1 MYDILGLKETVCGSI
16 AFSACWCLIWKGSR
30 QAHSDT
36 DLICDMHYWQ
46 HSWRLN
52 VLSYLLKTMIGY
64 WLGSVCDQEPETQE
78 EKHSVFRSSSPIK
91 P

>member
-1 MYDILGLKETVCGSI
+1 MARACVCVCMCVFAYHINLGLEISVRQGRLKNDILGPKETVCGSI

-30 QAHSDT
+30 QTHSDK

-52 VLSYLLKTMIGY
+52 VLSYLL
-64 WLGSVCDQEPETQE
+64 
-78 EKHSVFRSSSPIK
+78 
-91 P
+91 